1 MFDIK
6 LIPEKNIEVVL
17 PLLQELNN
25 KIPLEE
31 LKSRLREMI
40 SSGYECVGVYDKTLL
55 VGISGMWF
63 LTKYYIGRHV
73 EPDNVYVLP
82 EYQGK
87 GIGKLLMNWI
97 FEYAK
102 SKGCIASELNV
113 YTGNKAGQQ
122 FWENLGYERIAFHY
136 QKKL

>member
-6 LIPEKNIEVVL
+6 LISNKNIEVIL
-17 PLLQELNN
+17 PLLQELNDQ
-25 KIPLEE
+25 IPLEVLQYR
-31 LKSRLREMI
+31 LKEMI
-40 SSGYECVGVYDKTLL
+40 LSGYKCVGVYDNSILI
-55 VGISGMWF
+55 GISGMWF
-63 LTKYYIGRHV
+63 LNKYYVGRHV
-73 EPDNVYVLP
+73 ELDNVYILP
-82 EYQGK
+82 EYQGR

-113 YTGNKAGQQ
+113 YTGNKEGQE
-122 FWENLGYERIAFHY
+122 FWENIGYERIAFHY